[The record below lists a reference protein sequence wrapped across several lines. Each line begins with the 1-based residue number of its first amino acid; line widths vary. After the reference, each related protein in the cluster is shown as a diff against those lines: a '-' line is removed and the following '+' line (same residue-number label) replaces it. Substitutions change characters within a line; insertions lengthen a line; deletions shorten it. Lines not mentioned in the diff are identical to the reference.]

1 MAAVFRLIK
10 NLHKSMLGLL
20 LCVMIMPSHATSGL
34 LAKTAAQAKPAET
47 QTDQDSFGRDTP
59 RSAVQGFLHALA
71 NDPQLTLEYLDSG
84 FIKTLKK
91 DKDKET
97 LVVNLRHALDKG
109 GRIDP
114 MLSISDKSE
123 GNLADMLP
131 NDEEKVGSIELAGE
145 NIDLLLIKKIN
156 KDNVVYWQ
164 LSSKTLEAIPKTLNA
179 TPVGL
184 SDHLGLQELQGKRLF
199 GQDMADV
206 ASLATLIVLGLLLM
220 WFLIWLGY
228 WFLAL
233 TYPRL
238 TKRRFAI
245 PPKVILPLAVV
256 ILAQMLPEIMLQAGV
271 PLTLRLAVI
280 RVQDVVAYLAMTWLI
295 MRLIDGVFKRA
306 ETLSL
311 KKKRPE
317 QVSLLNLSR
326 KVAKAILIVMALIL
340 VLGNLGFD
348 LTTGIA
354 ALGIGGIALAFGA
367 QKTIENLIGSVV
379 VVADRPIH
387 VGDFGRFGQFEGT
400 VIDIGIRSSRIR
412 TLDRT
417 VVTIPNG
424 EFSAMQIESYT
435 ARDMFHFL
443 HNLYLQRDA
452 KPQELSRMITGLK
465 AFLLTHPNTNHE
477 WTQVRISEMRQDC
490 FVVEIRCY
498 IPADDVRMF
507 YDKQTEL
514 AIDVLAHIENYQ
526 VKHALPSQNIYLADK
541 PQNTP

>member
-1 MAAVFRLIK
+1 MTTAFNSIK
-10 NLHKSMLGLL
+10 KLHKSMLGLL

-34 LAKTAAQAKPAET
+34 LAKTATQAKPTET

-131 NDEEKVGSIELAGE
+131 NDEEKVGSIELASD
-145 NIDLLLIKKIN
+145 NIDLLLVKKIN

-164 LSSKTLEAIPKTLNA
+164 LSSKTLEAIPKTPDA
-179 TPVGL
+179 TPVSL
-184 SDHLGLQELQGKRLF
+184 SDHLGLQELRGRRLF
-199 GQDMADV
+199 GKDMADV
-206 ASLATLIVLGLLLM
+206 ASLATLIALGLLSV

-233 TYPRL
+233 TYPRV

-514 AIDVLAHIENYQ
+514 AIDVLVHIENYQ